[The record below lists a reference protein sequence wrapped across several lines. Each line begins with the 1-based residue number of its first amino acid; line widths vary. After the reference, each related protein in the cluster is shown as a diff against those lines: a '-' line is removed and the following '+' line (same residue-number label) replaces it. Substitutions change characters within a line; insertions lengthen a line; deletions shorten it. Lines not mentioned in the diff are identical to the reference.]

1 LKKTVTVLAA
11 ALLTAVIFQP
21 GQGQAKSLSEVNRE
35 INKLDSQS
43 QSFKKQQQQAEADK
57 VEAEHYKN
65 KTIKTLEIVMQQIED
80 VSNQLA
86 RVALDIENTE
96 ESLRQTKK
104 ELEEATNRIGARE
117 KTLETRVRLMYTD
130 GTVSYL
136 DVLLS
141 STNFNDFL
149 TRVDSIKTIVD
160 QDQFL
165 LDEHKKDKAL
175 VVSKKQQLD
184 SQYAYAKSLYE
195 IKQNAR
201 KELDAKEQEKQRLI
215 AGYDDQ
221 IIAAG
226 DISDEA
232 NEMLVELA
240 SKRSTL
246 IQQQNKLKAEQAAR
260 AAAARKAAARRSAS
274 TAPASFSGGS
284 GIMGMP
290 IGSYRMSSG
299 FGPRTH
305 PITGVRG
312 KMHTGIDMAAPQG
325 SPIYAAEDGVVILA
339 EWWSGY
345 GNAVIIDH
353 GDGLWTLYGH
363 IRNGGIKVSNGQTVK
378 RGQKI
383 AEVGST
389 GNSTGP
395 HLHFEVRENNVPVN
409 PNKYL

>member
-1 LKKTVTVLAA
+1 MKKTVTVLAA

>member
-1 LKKTVTVLAA
+1 MKKTVTVLAA

-184 SQYAYAKSLYE
+184 SEYAYAKSLYE

-246 IQQQNKLKAEQAAR
+246 IQQKNKLKAEQAAR

>member
-1 LKKTVTVLAA
+1 MKKTVTVLAA
-11 ALLTAVIFQP
+11 ALLIATIFQP
-21 GQGQAKSLSEVNRE
+21 AQGQAKSLSEVNRE

-57 VEAEHYKN
+57 EEAEHYKN
-65 KTIKTLEIVMQQIED
+65 KTIKTLEIVLQQIED

-104 ELEEATNRIGARE
+104 ELEEATNRISARE

-141 STNFNDFL
+141 STNFNDFI

-184 SQYAYAKSLYE
+184 SEYAYAKSLYE

-232 NEMLVELA
+232 NEMLVQLA

-260 AAAARKAAARRSAS
+260 AAAARKAAAKRSAS

-299 FGPRTH
+299 YGPRTH

-325 SPIYAAEDGVVILA
+325 SAIYAAEDGVVILA

-345 GNAVIIDH
+345 GNTVIIDH

-363 IRNGGIKVSNGQTVK
+363 IRSGGIKVSNGQTVK

>member
-1 LKKTVTVLAA
+1 MKKTVTVLAA

-246 IQQQNKLKAEQAAR
+246 IQQKNKLKAEQAAR

>member
-1 LKKTVTVLAA
+1 MKKTVTVLAA

-65 KTIKTLEIVMQQIED
+65 KTIKALEIVMQQIED

-141 STNFNDFL
+141 STNFNDFI

-184 SQYAYAKSLYE
+184 SEYAYAKSLYE

-232 NEMLVELA
+232 NEMLVQLA

-260 AAAARKAAARRSAS
+260 AAAARKAAAKRSAS